1 MHPYQHAITHPTRP
15 ALVIADTGEQLNYRE
30 LDEGSNRAAQLFRQL
45 GLRPGESIGLMLR
58 NSLEYAVLYWGA
70 QRAGLLIAILSSHL
84 KATEAAYILNDC
96 AAKLLI
102 ATAEVGSTPVE
113 LADRRSELIP
123 RLEAVFLRRR
133 QAAGGRAPARARA
146 RGDACHAD
154 RGSGVGPL
162 SALFERNDRTP
173 ERNPATVQTRSDRG
187 GRAIRGDAHARGNR
201 SAGDLQR
208 GAPSSLCALGRNAG
222 DAAPGR
228 NGRDA
233 AQV

>member
-30 LDEGSNRAAQLFRQL
+30 LDEGSNRAAQLFRQR

-102 ATAEVGSTPVE
+102 AAAEVGSMPVE
-113 LADRRSELIP
+113 LANRRSELIP
-123 RLEAVFLRRR
+123 RLGAVFLLGGKPPAGIEFVQSLPRLASGKLPKHELRR
-133 QAAGGRAPARARA
+133 
-146 RGDACHAD
+146 
-154 RGSGVGPL
+154 L
-162 SALFERNDRTP
+162 Y
-173 ERNPATVQTRSDRG
+173 
-187 GRAIRGDAHARGNR
+187 
-201 SAGDLQR
+201 
-208 GAPSSLCALGRNAG
+208 GAPRQE
-222 DAAPGR
+222 P
-228 NGRDA
+228 
-233 AQV
+233 V